1 MRLLCSDPR
10 KLVCAFQDAWGMLE
24 AAGRTLAPSTK
35 PLLRPAANG
44 GGGGSR
50 GKDKKAQRRAA
61 KELGKVE
68 KRIGYF
74 LLWARSHGAEAAPQM
89 LEGVEV
95 LPGLVQQRGRAITI
109 AA

>member
-1 MRLLCSDPR
+1 MLLICSDPR

-35 PLLRPAANG
+35 PLRPATNV
-44 GGGGSR
+44 GGGSSAG
-50 GKDKKAQRRAA
+50 GKGKKAQRRAA

-74 LLWARSHGAEAAPQM
+74 LLWARSHGVEAAPQM
-89 LEGVEV
+89 HKAVEV
-95 LPGLVQQRGRAITI
+95 LPEVAQRRAVTI